1 MGITWLSFLSSLSCT
16 LHSGWDGRSTVWA
29 LIEILHSMHWFMSLG
44 DTEAVLMKGI
54 MQKYIEIDLARSV
67 GRGWADGRQCLRVP
81 AGLDTKAFVLLVS
94 EGWGCRPDLIRS
106 LPPPA
111 GQEIILSL
119 VTMLNDAFCT
129 NLCTRP
135 LLYRKGN
142 DWQVAATTKAKE
154 LAIVVVGGSNANRI
168 AERMERHKRQVFR
181 LITPGWRITGGGMES
196 MVRNIASLDLQP
208 DCLIIQALDN
218 SAYYCLQEDGTLSL
232 PARSGVDGKFHVKG
246 ELRVASEEQT
256 MALLRLLVPLIKAV
270 PGATVLLVTC
280 LPSYTNAP
288 CCEDNTHMVGRD
300 PGTAARIVA
309 DLAQMKKHVRAFANR
324 ENLSQLKIVDP
335 VQLLDG
341 INMAG
346 HVDPVH
352 FPDQLYDKLATCL
365 VDRLASSSRRSSS
378 YSCAEQDPKWIR
390 LISSGSA

>member
-1 MGITWLSFLSSLSCT
+1 
-16 LHSGWDGRSTVWA
+16 
-29 LIEILHSMHWFMSLG
+29 MHWFMSLG

-67 GRGWADGRQCLRVP
+67 GRGWADGRQCLRAP

-94 EGWGCRPDLIRS
+94 EGWGCLPDGNRS

-111 GQEIILSL
+111 EQEIILSL

-142 DWQVAATTKAKE
+142 DWQVAATTKTKAKE

-346 HVDPVH
+346 HVNPVH
-352 FPDQLYDKLATCL
+352 FPEELYDKLATCKNCKN
-365 VDRLASSSRRSSS
+365 SRR
-378 YSCAEQDPKWIR
+378 YSEKKMENDGWAFLHFLDSFKH
-390 LISSGSA
+390 ISQFVGL